1 MTSKVKDPGH
11 KVTWYVWLVWA
22 ILRNGTLTK
31 YEDAYDRQ
39 SLWPPRS
46 KIKVI
51 SSHRLYV
58 SSLPFLN
65 SGKMLYLC
73 QLEAGRPAGA
83 YCSEPGGHAHFL
95 LLTKFI
101 NAIVVCKLLLACGH
115 VQYDLSIHETN
126 TSSDTSD
133 PNSSQSKFQQ
143 ATVPC
148 IHRHTRSVG
157 VRHICNTVFK
167 AVKALWNLQ
176 WVSGR
181 SVVTCRTFLVFMWSK
196 SNHFEGRTDRPT
208 DGRTHR
214 YKRDALQ
221 NSTRPAGTVQGVIF
235 RENSQKV
242 DEHFSQFFVKN
253 FTETKE
259 SRFGNFFSWKFAQNS
274 LDDFAIFRENTQQL
288 R

>member
-1 MTSKVKDPGH
+1 VSIRGGQARRGILFRTRRPC
-11 KVTWYVWLVWA
+11 TLLVINQIYQCNSCMQIAASVRARA
-22 ILRNGTLTK
+22 IR
-31 YEDAYDRQ
+31 
-39 SLWPPRS
+39 
-46 KIKVI
+46 
-51 SSHRLYV
+51 
-58 SSLPFLN
+58 
-65 SGKMLYLC
+65 
-73 QLEAGRPAGA
+73 
-83 YCSEPGGHAHFL
+83 
-95 LLTKFI
+95 
-101 NAIVVCKLLLACGH
+101 
-115 VQYDLSIHETN
+115 LSIHETN

-157 VRHICNTVFK
+157 VRHNTVFK

-221 NSTRPAGTVQGVIF
+221 NSTCPAGTVQGVIF